1 MSTRSYS
8 NISSKIPRPSFEAKR
23 MTRSTTRK
31 VLGDITTSANVFNKN
46 PKFTI
51 GKKSV
56 ALPKNGKQFR
66 SLRPNSVPSISK
78 NLSLLSVNPGPQERL
93 LPPGVKDV
101 DAEDGDNPQLCSEY
115 ATETFVYLKQLEKRY
130 TVRANHLAGCPT
142 NEKMRLQLINWL
154 AEVQDEFELTPE
166 TFYLAVNAV
175 DR

>member
-1 MSTRSYS
+1 
-8 NISSKIPRPSFEAKR
+8 

-31 VLGDITTSANVFNKN
+31 VLGDITNVNKN
-46 PKFTI
+46 PKLTV

-56 ALPKNGKQFR
+56 PLPKNGKQFR
-66 SLRPNSVPSISK
+66 SLRPNSVPSISR
-78 NLSLLSVNPGPQERL
+78 NFSVLSVNPGPQEWM
-93 LPPGVKDV
+93 LPPGVKDI

-115 ATETFVYLKQLEKRY
+115 ATETFVYLKQLEKQY
-130 TVRANHLAGCPT
+130 TVKANHLADCPT
-142 NEKMRLQLINWL
+142 NEKMRLQLVNWL